1 MNHDGWAPHPQLA
14 PDGAPAE
21 CVLASLRVCA
31 NGWDPQARL
40 VGNVRAG
47 DIVRALDEVRERPAG
62 PPGVPVEA
70 RPGGEWSAEALRASR
85 NG

>member
-62 PPGVPVEA
+62 PRVFRWKPGRA
-70 RPGGEWSAEALRASR
+70 GSGALKR
-85 NG
+85 